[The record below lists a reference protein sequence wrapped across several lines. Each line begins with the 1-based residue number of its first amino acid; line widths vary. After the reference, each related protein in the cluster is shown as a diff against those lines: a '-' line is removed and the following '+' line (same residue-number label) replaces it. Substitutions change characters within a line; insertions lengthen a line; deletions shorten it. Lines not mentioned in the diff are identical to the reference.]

1 MFKVLVLSCSTGGGH
16 NSAASAIAEELRV
29 MGVQVDFKEYL
40 DLINYKIANVVN
52 KILVPQKEMVLF
64 LKEFINWVNY
74 MKRPKLHLQFMV

>member
-40 DLINYKIANVVN
+40 DLINYKIA
-52 KILVPQKEMVLF
+52 KCCK
-64 LKEFINWVNY
+64 
-74 MKRPKLHLQFMV
+74 

>member
-52 KILVPQKEMVLF
+52 KLYISSTKGNGAVF
-64 LKEFINWVNY
+64 
-74 MKRPKLHLQFMV
+74 KRVY

>member
-29 MGVQVDFKEYL
+29 MGVQVDFKEFL
-40 DLINYKIANVVN
+40 ENCKNWKSELK
-52 KILVPQKEMVLF
+52 LLF

>member
-52 KILVPQKEMVLF
+52 KLYISSTKGNGAVF
-64 LKEFINWVNY
+64 
-74 MKRPKLHLQFMV
+74 KRVYKLGELY